1 MCVDERRPRVRLDL
15 LLRGPAL
22 LDCPQPLHDLLV
34 EGLGA
39 ILHWDRLALPG
50 QQKGRA
56 TRATRSRR
64 QLLCVASTTRACGLG
79 PDEGQEQEQA

>member
-50 QQKGRA
+50 QQNGSRNPRDPFQKA
-56 TRATRSRR
+56 TAMRGVHDAGVRPWPR
-64 QLLCVASTTRACGLG
+64 
-79 PDEGQEQEQA
+79 